1 MYACLRKLLSGVQ
14 YHARAKMLIVK
25 PKQEDRQ
32 GPLPPKQRRL
42 PGMMCVVSAGPE
54 DQAAADQVKLVAEH
68 MGCFVT
74 TKAHFNIRD
83 LQGLM
88 DKLPG
93 ENRQGATGWL
103 AGFFCGYQAGR
114 TGWLAGREWEAG
126 RVGQWLVG
134 WVGGWQARSYWL
146 AAW

>member
-32 GPLPPKQRRL
+32 GPPPPKQRRL
-42 PGMMCVVSAGPE
+42 PGMLCVVSAGPE
-54 DQAAADQVKLVAEH
+54 DQAAADQVKLMAEH
-68 MGCFVT
+68 LGCFVT
-74 TKAHFNIRD
+74 TKNQLSIRD

-93 ENRQGATGWL
+93 EQRDGQGTA
-103 AGFFCGYQAGR
+103 
-114 TGWLAGREWEAG
+114 
-126 RVGQWLVG
+126 
-134 WVGGWQARSYWL
+134 
-146 AAW
+146 